1 MLFLYKFA
9 KVNQSLYLRYRTS
22 SLYDYLKNNRTL
34 FLAGLCVKI
43 IIAAFLILCSTTSN
57 VVASAEGVNGVVQ
70 YPYHTPFNILKD
82 PAKHG
87 DWTKTPMVFVCKE
100 APVQED
106 EVKRAISFWRTL
118 GYDLVGP
125 FMDEGEIEACVTNNR
140 TYSRGNIIIQLR
152 GQQFNDEMF
161 AMTTT
166 FRVEKT
172 DELIGA
178 IIELQGFARDRERIL
193 EHELG
198 HALGWK
204 HYNKYGH
211 LMNEDYTMG
220 GWDIYGLKEFL

>member
-1 MLFLYKFA
+1 MFSLYKF
-9 KVNQSLYLRYRTS
+9 VRNNQ
-22 SLYDYLKNNRTL
+22 TL

-43 IIAAFLILCSTTSN
+43 IIAAFLILYSSADN

-70 YPYHTPFNILKD
+70 YPYHTPFNILRD
-82 PAKHG
+82 PIKHG
-87 DWTKTPMVFVCKE
+87 DWTKTPMVFICKE
-100 APVQED
+100 APVQEH
-106 EVKRAISFWRTL
+106 EVARAISFWREM

-125 FMDEGEIEACVTNNR
+125 FVDEGEIDACMANNYV
-140 TYSRGNIIIQLR
+140 YSRGNIIIQLR
-152 GQQFNDEMF
+152 GQRFNDEML

-172 DELIGA
+172 DELVGA
-178 IIELQGFARDRERIL
+178 IIELQGFAQDRERIL

-211 LMNEDYTMG
+211 LMHEDYTMG
-220 GWDIYGLKEFL
+220 GWNIYGLKESL